1 MPLSYDAQLLILGA
15 FLGAVLAFVFGLIGY
30 WFKHRLDKQEYER
43 RRKQEQAEKRFD
55 ELKESARRYRG
66 R

>member
-30 WFKHRLDKQEYER
+30 WFKHWLDRREYER
-43 RRKQEQAEKRFD
+43 RRKQEQEDKRL
-55 ELKESARRYRG
+55 EERGARAKKYWY
-66 R
+66 